1 MENRKLELV
10 RSILEV
16 DNEADGAPGEEDG
29 AALEAVKEAA
39 RARQLGIGYRPS
51 GTPVLKQRFLERLR
65 HTLHD
70 IDHNEYLPLAT
81 FERRAADWRGL
92 SVPSCLPGPD
102 ARHTRAVRVSRG
114 PDPM

>member
-16 DNEADGAPGEEDG
+16 DNEADLK
-29 AALEAVKEAA
+29 ALEAAVETVKESA
-39 RARQLGIGYRPS
+39 RARQLVIGYRPS

-70 IDHNEYLPLAT
+70 IEHNEYLPLAT
-81 FERRAADWRGL
+81 FERRAADW
-92 SVPSCLPGPD
+92 
-102 ARHTRAVRVSRG
+102 
-114 PDPM
+114 

>member
-16 DNEADGAPGEEDG
+16 DNEADLK
-29 AALEAVKEAA
+29 ALEAAVDAVKESA
-39 RARQLGIGYRPS
+39 RARQLIIGYRPS

-70 IDHNEYLPLAT
+70 IEHNEYLSLAT
-81 FERRAADWRGL
+81 FERRAADW
-92 SVPSCLPGPD
+92 
-102 ARHTRAVRVSRG
+102 
-114 PDPM
+114 

>member
-16 DNEADGAPGEEDG
+16 DNEADLK
-29 AALEAVKEAA
+29 ALESAVDAVKESA
-39 RARQLGIGYRPS
+39 RARQLIIGYRPS

-81 FERRAADWRGL
+81 FERRAADW
-92 SVPSCLPGPD
+92 
-102 ARHTRAVRVSRG
+102 
-114 PDPM
+114 

>member
-16 DNEADGAPGEEDG
+16 DNEADLR
-29 AALEAVKEAA
+29 ALETAVEAVKESA
-39 RARQLGIGYRPS
+39 RARQLVIGYRPS

-70 IDHNEYLPLAT
+70 IEHNEYLPLAT
-81 FERRAADWRGL
+81 FERRAADW
-92 SVPSCLPGPD
+92 
-102 ARHTRAVRVSRG
+102 
-114 PDPM
+114 

>member
-16 DNEADGAPGEEDG
+16 DNEADLK
-29 AALEAVKEAA
+29 ALEAAVDAVKESA
-39 RARQLGIGYRPS
+39 RARQLVIGYRPS

-81 FERRAADWRGL
+81 FERRAADW
-92 SVPSCLPGPD
+92 
-102 ARHTRAVRVSRG
+102 
-114 PDPM
+114 

>member
-16 DNEADGAPGEEDG
+16 DNEADLK
-29 AALEAVKEAA
+29 ALEAAVDAVKESA
-39 RARQLGIGYRPS
+39 RARQLIIGYRPS

-70 IDHNEYLPLAT
+70 IEHNEYLPLAT
-81 FERRAADWRGL
+81 FERRAADW
-92 SVPSCLPGPD
+92 
-102 ARHTRAVRVSRG
+102 
-114 PDPM
+114 

>member
-16 DNEADGAPGEEDG
+16 DNEADLRALE
-29 AALEAVKEAA
+29 AAVEAVKESA
-39 RARQLGIGYRPS
+39 RARQLVIGYRPS
-51 GTPVLKQRFLERLR
+51 GTPVLMQRFLERLR

-81 FERRAADWRGL
+81 FERRAADW
-92 SVPSCLPGPD
+92 
-102 ARHTRAVRVSRG
+102 
-114 PDPM
+114 

>member
-16 DNEADGAPGEEDG
+16 DNEADLK
-29 AALEAVKEAA
+29 ALEAAVETVKESA
-39 RARQLGIGYRPS
+39 RARQLVIGYRPS

-70 IDHNEYLPLAT
+70 IEHNEYLPLSS
-81 FERRAADWRGL
+81 FERRAADW
-92 SVPSCLPGPD
+92 
-102 ARHTRAVRVSRG
+102 
-114 PDPM
+114 

>member
-16 DNEADGAPGEEDG
+16 DNEADLK
-29 AALEAVKEAA
+29 ALEAAVDDVKESA
-39 RARQLGIGYRPS
+39 RARQLIIGYRPS

-70 IDHNEYLPLAT
+70 IEHNEYLPLAT
-81 FERRAADWRGL
+81 FERRAADW
-92 SVPSCLPGPD
+92 
-102 ARHTRAVRVSRG
+102 
-114 PDPM
+114 

>member
-16 DNEADGAPGEEDG
+16 DNEADLK
-29 AALEAVKEAA
+29 ALEAAFDAVKESA
-39 RARQLGIGYRPS
+39 RARQLIIGYRPS

-70 IDHNEYLPLAT
+70 IEHNEYLPLAT
-81 FERRAADWRGL
+81 FERRAADW
-92 SVPSCLPGPD
+92 
-102 ARHTRAVRVSRG
+102 
-114 PDPM
+114 

>member
-16 DNEADGAPGEEDG
+16 DNEADLKALE
-29 AALEAVKEAA
+29 AAVEAVKESA
-39 RARQLGIGYRPS
+39 RARQLVIGYRPS

-81 FERRAADWRGL
+81 FEHRAADW
-92 SVPSCLPGPD
+92 
-102 ARHTRAVRVSRG
+102 
-114 PDPM
+114 

>member
-16 DNEADGAPGEEDG
+16 DNEADLK
-29 AALEAVKEAA
+29 ALEAALDAVKESA
-39 RARQLGIGYRPS
+39 RARQLIIGYRPS

-70 IDHNEYLPLAT
+70 IEHNEYLPLAT
-81 FERRAADWRGL
+81 FERRAADW
-92 SVPSCLPGPD
+92 
-102 ARHTRAVRVSRG
+102 
-114 PDPM
+114 

>member
-16 DNEADGAPGEEDG
+16 DNEADLKALE
-29 AALEAVKEAA
+29 AAVEAVKESA
-39 RARQLGIGYRPS
+39 RERQLVIGYRPS

-65 HTLHD
+65 NTLHD

-81 FERRAADWRGL
+81 FERRAADW
-92 SVPSCLPGPD
+92 
-102 ARHTRAVRVSRG
+102 
-114 PDPM
+114 